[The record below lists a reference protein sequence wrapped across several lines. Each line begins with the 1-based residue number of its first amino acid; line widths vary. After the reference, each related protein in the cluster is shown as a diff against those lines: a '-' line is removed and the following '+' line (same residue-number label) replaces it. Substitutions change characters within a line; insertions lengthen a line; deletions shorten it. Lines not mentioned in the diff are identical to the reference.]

1 MTNNSKT
8 INRNPLRQERLAG
21 LEDGCTFEAY
31 LLPGDGGRCRIAHLP
46 PEDDGRVALGRL
58 NSRIEDD

>member
-1 MTNNSKT
+1 M
-8 INRNPLRQERLAG
+8 RQERLAG

-46 PEDDGRVALGRL
+46 PRDDGRVGLGRL
-58 NSRIEDD
+58 NSRTEDD